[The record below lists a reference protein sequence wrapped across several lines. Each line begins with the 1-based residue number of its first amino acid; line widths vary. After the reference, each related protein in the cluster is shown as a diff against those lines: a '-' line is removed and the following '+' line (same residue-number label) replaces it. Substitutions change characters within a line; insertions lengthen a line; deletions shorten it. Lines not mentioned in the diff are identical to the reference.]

1 MLQNQWKLRLKYFLE
16 LFLNDHDRK
25 NVDFIEN
32 LKSFLSL
39 FFLKTD
45 FHQWKKV
52 GCSFF
57 RCCNFLNVNET

>member
-32 LKSFLSL
+32 LVCFFL
-39 FFLKTD
+39 FFENRFSSVEKSRL
-45 FHQWKKV
+45 FILPLLQF
-52 GCSFF
+52 SE
-57 RCCNFLNVNET
+57 R